1 MLPSATPSR
10 CPQRPLSR
18 GESSFFSLPCALSA
32 RGPSAHGGACPRR
45 ARGLCR
51 DRNATMRN
59 TVASGTDRQR
69 ASGAHTTR
77 TAPRTHT
84 LRASGGAGNARH
96 SFGADCLR
104 SPTSYIRRP
113 ALRAQALSTLSAH
126 RAPWLGAGCACFLS
140 VGDMTGIRVQRISG
154 SCPQSS
160 DTSMGTQSRIAFSN
174 SGYVPELPRH
184 LEAHSSPSPIPFS
197 HVRWL
202 RRPAKSRN
210 LFRSGASGGST
221 VHLRRVR
228 KPRVRTP
235 CAFSL
240 PPRPSGAVLF
250 RSRASGGPTSLRR
263 MRNRHVRKRR
273 YSIQEPGDSSLTLRT
288 ACPAQWAVL
297 VSSRAERRTSLIPLS
312 TCDSKERR
320 HSNPETQRTARPEG
334 PFVSFVTLLQEQT
347 ACRSRAESS
356 P

>member
-69 ASGAHTTR
+69 ASGAHTAR

-154 SCPQSS
+154 SCPQSN
-160 DTSMGTQSRIAFSN
+160 DKRAILWGHN
-174 SGYVPELPRH
+174 PELPS
-184 LEAHSSPSPIPFS
+184 AIQVMSPNCRAALRPILL
-197 HVRWL
+197 L
-202 RRPAKSRN
+202 R
-210 LFRSGASGGST
+210 
-221 VHLRRVR
+221 
-228 KPRVRTP
+228 
-235 CAFSL
+235 
-240 PPRPSGAVLF
+240 LF
-250 RSRASGGPTSLRR
+250 RSRTSDG
-263 MRNRHVRKRR
+263 
-273 YSIQEPGDSSLTLRT
+273 S
-288 ACPAQWAVL
+288 A
-297 VSSRAERRTSLIPLS
+297 
-312 TCDSKERR
+312 
-320 HSNPETQRTARPEG
+320 AR
-334 PFVSFVTLLQEQT
+334 
-347 ACRSRAESS
+347 RSRETYFVPGHPAGPPSIFDGYGSPASERPVPSLCRPGRPGLSYFVPGPPAGPHPCAGCGTDTSESAAIQVRS
-356 P
+356 REILR